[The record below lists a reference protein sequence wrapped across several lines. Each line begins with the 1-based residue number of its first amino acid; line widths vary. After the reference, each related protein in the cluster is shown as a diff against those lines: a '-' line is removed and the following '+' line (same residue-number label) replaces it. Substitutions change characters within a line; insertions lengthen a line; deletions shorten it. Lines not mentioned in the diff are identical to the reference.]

1 MTQEMLI
8 MIAILVGV
16 IILSFIGILSR
27 YRKCKSDEV
36 LVVYGKTA
44 GEKSAKLYHGG
55 AAFVWPIIQGYEF
68 LSMKPL
74 QIDCKLTGALS
85 AQNIRVDVP
94 TTITV
99 AISTDPE
106 VMQNAAERLLGLQPE
121 DKQNLITD
129 VVYGQMR
136 LVIADMTIE
145 ELNSDRDK
153 FLSKVRDN
161 IDTELRKFGLY
172 LMNINISDIRDAAN
186 YIVNLGKEAESKALN
201 EAQANIEEQ
210 EKLGAI
216 KIANQIRERETTVA
230 ETRKDQDIAIAETK
244 KQQEISVANADKE
257 RIAQVAVANASKESQ
272 VARAEADKN
281 INIEKA
287 NTEKES
293 RIAELNSDMEIKKA
307 DAGKKAAVGRNEAN
321 KEVAKSDAELAV
333 TQAEANKQAGEA
345 AAKSEASVQAAR
357 EIAQREVEEAKAKKV
372 ESALK
377 AQKIVPAEIARQEA
391 ILQAEAVAEK
401 IIREAEAK
409 AKATLAQ
416 AEAEAKAIQLK
427 LEAEA
432 EGKKKSLLAEADGFK
447 AMVEAAES
455 NPAIAIQYKMVDQWK
470 EIAGEQVKAFEHMQL
485 GDITVFD
492 GGQGTTGNFL
502 NQLVKTVAP
511 SLGVLDKLPIGDTVM
526 GIIHPEEKED
536 KKEDKKDS
544 TKK

>member
-1 MTQEMLI
+1 MLI
-8 MIAILVGV
+8 MVAILVVV

-36 LVVYGKTA
+36 LVVYGKTS

-99 AISTDPE
+99 AISTDSE

-257 RIAQVAVANASKESQ
+257 RIAQVAVANAEKESQ

-281 INIEKA
+281 INIERA
-287 NTEKES
+287 NTDKES
-293 RIAELNSDMEIKKA
+293 RVAELNSDMEIKKA
-307 DAGKKAAVGRNEAN
+307 DAGRKAAVGRNEAN

-401 IIREAEAK
+401 MIREAEAK

-416 AEAEAKAIQLK
+416 AEAEARAIQMK

-470 EIAGEQVKAFEHMQL
+470 EIAGEQVKAFEHIQL

-511 SLGVLDKLPIGDTVM
+511 SLRVLDKLPIGDTVK
-526 GIIHPEEKED
+526 GIIHPEEKE
-536 KKEDKKDS
+536 EKKDT

>member
-8 MIAILVGV
+8 MVAILVAV

-44 GEKSAKLYHGG
+44 GEKSARLYHGG
-55 AAFVWPIIQGYEF
+55 ASFVWPIIQGYEF

-74 QIDCKLTGALS
+74 QLDCKLTGALS

-272 VARAEADKN
+272 VAKAEADKN

-287 NTEKES
+287 NTEKDS

-333 TQAEANKQAGEA
+333 TRAEANKQSGEA
-345 AAKSEASVQAAR
+345 AARSEASVQAAR

-377 AQKIVPAEIARQEA
+377 AEKIVPAEIARQEA

-447 AMVEAAES
+447 AMVAAAES

-511 SLGVLDKLPIGDTVM
+511 SLGVLDKLPIGDTVKN
-526 GIIHPEEKED
+526 IIHPTEKE
-536 KKEDKKDS
+536 EI

>member
-8 MIAILVGV
+8 MAAILVAV
-16 IILSFIGILSR
+16 ILLTFIGILSR

-36 LVVYGKTA
+36 LVVYGKTG
-44 GEKSAKLYHGG
+44 GEKKSAKLYHGG

-68 LSMKPL
+68 LSMKPM

-99 AISTDPE
+99 AISTDAE
-106 VMQNAAERLLGLQPE
+106 VMQNAAERMLGLTMD

-153 FLSKVRDN
+153 FLSKVKDN

-186 YIVNLGKEAESKALN
+186 YIVNLGKEAESKAQN

-216 KIANQIRERETTVA
+216 KIANQIKERETKVA

-244 KQQEISVANADKE
+244 KLQEISVANADKD
-257 RIAQVAVANASKESQ
+257 RISQVAIANAEKESQ
-272 VARAEADKN
+272 VAKAEAEKN
-281 INIEKA
+281 IRIEQA

-293 RIAELNSDMEIKKA
+293 RIAELNSDMEIKQA
-307 DAGKKAAVGRNEAN
+307 EAAKKAAIGRNDAQ
-321 KEVAKSDAELAV
+321 KEVALSNADLGV
-333 TQAEANKQAGEA
+333 TQANADKQAGEA
-345 AAKSEASVQAAR
+345 AVQTAR
-357 EIAQREVEEAKAKKV
+357 EIAQKEVEEAKARKV
-372 ESALK
+372 ESSLK
-377 AQKIVPAEIARQEA
+377 AEKIVPAEISRQEA
-391 ILQAEAVAEK
+391 ILQANAIAEK
-401 IIREAEAK
+401 ITREAEAR

-432 EGKKKSLLAEADGFK
+432 EGKKRSLLAEAEGFE
-447 AMVEAAES
+447 AMVRAAES

-470 EIAGEQVKAFEHMQL
+470 EIAGEQVKAFEHINL
-485 GDITVFD
+485 GNITVFD
-492 GGQGTTGNFL
+492 GGNGGTSNFL
-502 NQLVKTVAP
+502 NTLVKTVAP
-511 SLGVLDKLPIGDTVM
+511 SLGVLDKLPIGETVK
-526 GIIHPEEKED
+526 GIINPENKTEEKPATKAEE
-536 KKEDKKDS
+536 KKK
-544 TKK
+544 

>member
-8 MIAILVGV
+8 MVAILVGV

-36 LVVYGKTA
+36 LVVYGKTS

-145 ELNSDRDK
+145 ELNSDRHK

-257 RIAQVAVANASKESQ
+257 RIAQVAVANAEKESQ

-287 NTEKES
+287 NTDKES
-293 RIAELNSDMEIKKA
+293 RVAELNSDMEI
-307 DAGKKAAVGRNEAN
+307 KKAAVGRNEAN

-333 TQAEANKQAGEA
+333 TQAEASKQAGEA
-345 AAKSEASVQAAR
+345 AARSEASVQAAR

-401 IIREAEAK
+401 MIREAEAK

-416 AEAEAKAIQLK
+416 AEAEARAIQMK

-511 SLGVLDKLPIGDTVM
+511 SLGVLDKLPIGDTVKN
-526 GIIHPEEKED
+526 IIKPD
-536 KKEDKKDS
+536 KKL
-544 TKK
+544 

>member
-1 MTQEMLI
+1 MTQEILI
-8 MIAILVGV
+8 MVAILVAV
-16 IILSFIGILSR
+16 ILLTFIGILSR

-36 LVVYGKTA
+36 LVVYGKT
-44 GEKSAKLYHGG
+44 GRDKKSAKLYHGG

-68 LSMKPL
+68 LSMKPM

-106 VMQNAAERLLGLQPE
+106 VMQNAAERMLGLTMD

-153 FLSKVRDN
+153 FLSKVKDN

-186 YIVNLGKEAESKALN
+186 YIVNLGKEAESKAQN

-216 KIANQIRERETTVA
+216 KIANQIKERETKVA

-244 KQQEISVANADKE
+244 KLQEISVANADKD
-257 RIAQVAVANASKESQ
+257 RISQVAIANAEKESQ
-272 VARAEADKN
+272 VAKAEAEKN
-281 INIEKA
+281 IRIEQA

-293 RIAELNSDMEIKKA
+293 RIAELNSDMEIKQA
-307 DAGKKAAVGRNEAN
+307 EAAKKAAIGRNDAQ
-321 KEVAKSDAELAV
+321 KEVALSNADLAV
-333 TQAEANKQAGEA
+333 TQANADKQAGEA
-345 AAKSEASVQAAR
+345 AARSEAAVQTAR
-357 EIAQREVEEAKAKKV
+357 EIAQKEVEEAKARKV
-372 ESALK
+372 ESSLK
-377 AQKIVPAEIARQEA
+377 AEKIVPAEISRQEA
-391 ILQAEAVAEK
+391 ILQANAIAEK
-401 IIREAEAK
+401 ITREAEAR

-432 EGKKKSLLAEADGFK
+432 EGKKRSLLAEAEGFE
-447 AMVEAAES
+447 AMVRAAES

-470 EIAGEQVKAFEHMQL
+470 EIAGEQVKAFEHINL
-485 GDITVFD
+485 G
-492 GGQGTTGNFL
+492 N
-502 NQLVKTVAP
+502 
-511 SLGVLDKLPIGDTVM
+511 
-526 GIIHPEEKED
+526 
-536 KKEDKKDS
+536 
-544 TKK
+544 

>member
-1 MTQEMLI
+1 MLI
-8 MIAILVGV
+8 MIAILVVVV
-16 IILSFIGILSR
+16 IVSFIGILSR

-36 LVVYGKTA
+36 LVVYGKTS

-106 VMQNAAERLLGLQPE
+106 VMQNAAERLLGLLSE

-153 FLSKVRDN
+153 FLSKVREN

-216 KIANQIRERETTVA
+216 KIANQIKERETKVA

-244 KQQEISVANADKE
+244 KQQEISVANADKD
-257 RIAQVAVANASKESQ
+257 RISQVAIANAEKESQ
-272 VARAEADKN
+272 VAKAEAEKN

-307 DAGKKAAVGRNEAN
+307 DAEKKAAIGRNEAGKDIALSN
-321 KEVAKSDAELAV
+321 SELAV
-333 TQAEANKQAGEA
+333 TQADADKKAGEA
-345 AAKSEASVQAAR
+345 AARSEAAVQAAR
-357 EIAQREVEEAKAKKV
+357 EVAQKEVEEAKAKKI

-377 AQKIVPAEIARQEA
+377 AQKIVPAEVAKPEA
-391 ILQAEAVAEK
+391 ILQADAVAEK
-401 IIREAEAK
+401 TIREAEAR
-409 AKATLAQ
+409 AKALLAQ
-416 AEAEAKAIQLK
+416 AEAEASAIRMK

-432 EGKKKSLLAEADGFK
+432 DGKKKSLLAEADGFR

-470 EIAGEQVKAFEHMQL
+470 EIAGEQVKAFEHINL
-485 GDITVFD
+485 GNITVFD
-492 GGQGTTGNFL
+492 GGNGATGNFL

-511 SLGVLDKLPIGDTVM
+511 SLGVLDKLPIGETVKN
-526 GIIHPEEKED
+526 IIKPDEKG
-536 KKEDKKDS
+536 KDDPAP
-544 TKK
+544 TL

>member
-1 MTQEMLI
+1 MLI
-8 MIAILVGV
+8 MVAILVVV

-36 LVVYGKTA
+36 LVVYGKTS

-257 RIAQVAVANASKESQ
+257 RIAQVAVANAEKESQ

-281 INIEKA
+281 INIERA
-287 NTEKES
+287 NTDKES
-293 RIAELNSDMEIKKA
+293 RVAELNSDMEIKKA
-307 DAGKKAAVGRNEAN
+307 DAERKAAIGRNEAN

-401 IIREAEAK
+401 MIREAEAK

-416 AEAEAKAIQLK
+416 AEAEARAIQMK

-470 EIAGEQVKAFEHMQL
+470 EIAGEQVKAFEHIQL

-511 SLGVLDKLPIGDTVM
+511 SLGVLDKLPIGETVK
-526 GIIHPEEKED
+526 GIIHPEEKE
-536 KKEDKKDS
+536 EKKD
-544 TKK
+544 TIKK

>member
-8 MIAILVGV
+8 MAAILVAV
-16 IILSFIGILSR
+16 ILLTFIGILSR

-36 LVVYGKTA
+36 LVVYGKTG
-44 GEKSAKLYHGG
+44 GEKKSAKLYHGG

-68 LSMKPL
+68 LSMKPM

-99 AISTDPE
+99 AISTDAE
-106 VMQNAAERLLGLQPE
+106 VMQNAAERMLGLTMD

-153 FLSKVRDN
+153 FLSKVKDN

-186 YIVNLGKEAESKALN
+186 YIVNLGKEAESKAQN

-216 KIANQIRERETTVA
+216 KIATQIKERETKVA

-244 KQQEISVANADKE
+244 KLQEISVANADKD
-257 RIAQVAVANASKESQ
+257 RISQ
-272 VARAEADKN
+272 VA
-281 INIEKA
+281 IA
-287 NTEKES
+287 N
-293 RIAELNSDMEIKKA
+293 
-307 DAGKKAAVGRNEAN
+307 
-321 KEVAKSDAELAV
+321 
-333 TQAEANKQAGEA
+333 
-345 AAKSEASVQAAR
+345 
-357 EIAQREVEEAKAKKV
+357 AQKEVEEAKAKKV
-372 ESALK
+372 ESSLK
-377 AQKIVPAEIARQEA
+377 AEKIVPAEIARQEA
-391 ILQAEAVAEK
+391 ILQANAIAEK
-401 IIREAEAK
+401 ITREAEAR

-416 AEAEAKAIQLK
+416 AEAEARAIQLK

-432 EGKKKSLLAEADGFK
+432 EGKKKSLLAEAEGFE
-447 AMVEAAES
+447 AMVRAAES

-470 EIAGEQVKAFEHMQL
+470 EIAGEQVKAFEHMNL
-485 GDITVFD
+485 GNITVFD
-492 GGQGTTGNFL
+492 GGNGSTSNFL
-502 NQLVKTVAP
+502 NTLVKTVAP
-511 SLGVLDKLPIGDTVM
+511 SLGVLDKLPIGETVK
-526 GIIHPEEKED
+526 GIIHPENKTEEKTEE
-536 KKEDKKDS
+536 KKEEKK
-544 TKK
+544 K

>member
-1 MTQEMLI
+1 MTQELLI
-8 MIAILVGV
+8 MVAILVVVV
-16 IILSFIGILSR
+16 IISFIGVLSR

-68 LSMKPL
+68 LSMKPM

-99 AISTDPE
+99 AISTDSE

-172 LMNINISDIRDAAN
+172 LMNINMSDIRDAAN
-186 YIVNLGKEAESKALN
+186 YIVNLGKEAESKAQN

-216 KIANQIRERETTVA
+216 KIATQIKERETQVA
-230 ETRKDQDIAIAETK
+230 VTRKDQDIAIAETK
-244 KQQEISVANADKE
+244 KQQEISVANADKD
-257 RIAQVAVANASKESQ
+257 RISQVAMANAEKESQ
-272 VARAEADKN
+272 VARAEAEKN
-281 INIEKA
+281 INIEQA

-307 DAGKKAAVGRNEAN
+307 DAGKKAAIGRNEAGKDIALSN
-321 KEVAKSDAELAV
+321 SELAV
-333 TQAEANKQAGEA
+333 TQADADKKAGEA
-345 AAKSEASVQAAR
+345 AARSEASVQTAR
-357 EIAQREVEEAKAKKV
+357 EIAQKEVEEAKAKKI

-377 AQKIVPAEIARQEA
+377 AQKIVPAEIAKQEA
-391 ILQAEAVAEK
+391 ILQADAVAEK
-401 IIREAEAK
+401 TIREAEAR
-409 AKATLAQ
+409 AKALLAQ
-416 AEAEAKAIQLK
+416 AEAEAQAIRMK

-432 EGKKKSLLAEADGFK
+432 DGKKKSLLAEADGFR
-447 AMVEAAES
+447 AMVEAAEA

-470 EIAGEQVKAFEHMQL
+470 EIAGEQVKAFEHIKL

-492 GGQGTTGNFL
+492 GGNGSTGNFL

-511 SLGVLDKLPIGDTVM
+511 SLGVLDKLPIGETVM
-526 GIIHPEEKED
+526 NIMKPDNKEA
-536 KKEDKKDS
+536 KDS
-544 TKK
+544 PKA

>member
-8 MIAILVGV
+8 MVAILVGV

-36 LVVYGKTA
+36 LVVYGKTS

-272 VARAEADKN
+272 VAKAEADKN

-333 TQAEANKQAGEA
+333 TQAEASKQAGEA
-345 AAKSEASVQAAR
+345 AARSEASVQAAR

-401 IIREAEAK
+401 MIREAEAK

-416 AEAEAKAIQLK
+416 AEAEARAIQMK

-511 SLGVLDKLPIGDTVM
+511 SLAVLDKLPIGETVK
-526 GIIHPEEKED
+526 GIIRPEEKDE
-536 KKEDKKDS
+536 KKDT

>member
-8 MIAILVGV
+8 MAAILVVV

-257 RIAQVAVANASKESQ
+257 RIAQVAVANAEKESQ

-287 NTEKES
+287 NTDKES
-293 RIAELNSDMEIKKA
+293 RVAELNSDMEIKKA

-333 TQAEANKQAGEA
+333 TQAEASKQAGEA
-345 AAKSEASVQAAR
+345 AARSEASVQAAR

-377 AQKIVPAEIARQEA
+377 AQKIVPAEIGRQEA

-401 IIREAEAK
+401 MIREAEAK

-416 AEAEAKAIQLK
+416 AEAEARSIQMK

-455 NPAIAIQYKMVDQWK
+455 NPSIAIQYKMVDQWK
-470 EIAGEQVKAFEHMQL
+470 EIAGEQVKAFEKIKL

-511 SLGVLDKLPIGDTVM
+511 SLGVLDKLPIGETVK
-526 GIIHPEEKED
+526 GIIHPEDNSNNTEFKLS
-536 KKEDKKDS
+536 K
-544 TKK
+544 